1 MLTYLDSLIAALTVR
16 DAADIERLLAHPL
29 ARILPPEARVE
40 AETFRDGQCDTLAAP
55 LRVMQLRHQ
64 ASELLRDS
72 YHTDKLPDVIPARVI
87 VSSPSRVRPSQAQ
100 IELPLSA

>member
-16 DAADIERLLAHPL
+16 DSADIDRLLAHPL

-40 AETFRDGQCDTLAAP
+40 AETFRDDQCDTLAAP

-64 ASELLRDS
+64 ASELLRES
-72 YHTDKLPDVIPARVI
+72 YRTERLPEVPPARVT
-87 VSSPSRVRPSQAQ
+87 VSSTSRARPAQVQ